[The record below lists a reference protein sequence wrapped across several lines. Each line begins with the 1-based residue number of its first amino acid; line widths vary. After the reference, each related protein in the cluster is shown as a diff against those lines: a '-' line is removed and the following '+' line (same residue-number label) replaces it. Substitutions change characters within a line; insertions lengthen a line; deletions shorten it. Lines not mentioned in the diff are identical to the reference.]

1 MLPLLPIFLAVAIG
15 TYDICKIAQRVSQK
29 KSDENS
35 KGDEGSN
42 RVDDEN
48 TKDNEDNENIN
59 ITNSADAIRFIKS
72 QQKSN
77 GQGKRDRWGGGR
89 YGK

>member
-15 TYDICKIAQRVSQK
+15 TYDICKIAQRAGSK

-35 KGDEGSN
+35 KSDANSN
-42 RVDDEN
+42 CVDDEN
-48 TKDNEDNENIN
+48 NKDSEDNENIN

-77 GQGKRDRWGGGR
+77 GQVKRDRWGGGR

>member
-1 MLPLLPIFLAVAIG
+1 MLPLILAGAIW
-15 TYDICKIAQRVSQK
+15 TYNIVKIAQRVGSK

-35 KGDEGSN
+35 KGDKGSN
-42 RVDDEN
+42 CVDDEN
-48 TKDNEDNENIN
+48 NKDSEDNENIN

>member
-1 MLPLLPIFLAVAIG
+1 MLPLILAGAIW
-15 TYDICKIAQRVSQK
+15 TYNICKIAERAGSK
-29 KSDENS
+29 KSDES
-35 KGDEGSN
+35 SN
-42 RVDDEN
+42 CVDDEN
-48 TKDNEDNENIN
+48 NKDSEDNENIN

-77 GQGKRDRWGGGR
+77 GQVKRDRWGGGR